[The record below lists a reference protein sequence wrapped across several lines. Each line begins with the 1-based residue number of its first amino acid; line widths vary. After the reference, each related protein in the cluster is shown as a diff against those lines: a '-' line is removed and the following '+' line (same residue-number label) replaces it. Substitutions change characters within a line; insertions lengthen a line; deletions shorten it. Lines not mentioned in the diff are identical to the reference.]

1 MPSVL
6 HGSALPRPGS
16 RQFAVCAMVLQ
27 CGSDQQC
34 LCLTQRL
41 HLGGQNGLGWL
52 CTFTLVA
59 QNYRKN
65 SSSADAQ
72 LPSFP
77 YLQVC
82 LLDPQM
88 EGMPEYVVCDPD
100 RVRGILLNLYTNAAK
115 FTKHGHIGLRV
126 REVARGHVP
135 VPQEDGYAVVT
146 AAPATT
152 QRGAGAVAAAA
163 AVTAMQAPQVQL
175 QATHPQHLLSMS
187 AAAQTSNTT
196 VAAAALG
203 SPLAPASAP
212 STARHPL
219 GAGAGAGAGAA
230 QAFSL
235 GSSSAA
241 VLGASCG
248 HSGAGLGAGD
258 SIAAAVSSSSVSVG
272 TCAGAGISFSA
283 GVASGPS
290 EGSQQLTSDSQ
301 RQSDERCSCSSE
313 ATASSTSGIGGAAG
327 AGAGLGTA
335 QAGAGQ
341 NGRLCHVPEAE
352 PGTSGATGG
361 ATPASDATAGATAAG
376 AGPEPYTRWSS
387 QGQKQGPQFPA
398 IRTVPLH
405 LLQGGNAAAAAQ
417 LGGTVHI
424 VQGGMLQAL
433 NAPSLASHASQPPPQ
448 SQQQPLPLV
457 APQTQGL
464 VLPAA
469 GLNMSFGSGA
479 NSPAAGASWGAALN
493 QLLSS
498 DSAAGVGAAAGAGHA
513 ALPPASTRRRLSSS
527 AAYGSGIAPGAI
539 AGTRSAAPSS
549 PSSPRAAVLGE
560 GGLLSSHMAAAVS
573 RLAPANHSQ
582 RQLEVVASAMHR
594 AAAPGSPLC
603 QAVAQGQGAGLG
615 AGPSLRPVLVKRAPS
630 RRRLERRN
638 VPGRRGS
645 RECVLQ
651 AHGDDAV
658 QQAMAAMQHNQ
669 SVPRLGAGHLGSQPG
684 TPTFAQTRFGAEC
697 GTSGS
702 DSAADDTSAVPAASK
717 AAVPVAGDHGGAGAA
732 AAGFLAPA
740 LEATGAAAVASTAA
754 AVGAAGSGAI
764 AVSAGA
770 AHVSQVQGPGPAPA
784 AAPSTAGGSG
794 GSSLDESR
802 WLLFEVMDT
811 GVGIAP
817 EGLKSLFKE
826 YVQVS
831 SGEGRDK
838 HASKAGAASS
848 GEGGEGS
855 PQQGL
860 VLQAVGGEGS
870 SQQGRGP
877 QAAGREGRDASA
889 GAGGRKAAVR

>member
-1 MPSVL
+1 
-6 HGSALPRPGS
+6 
-16 RQFAVCAMVLQ
+16 
-27 CGSDQQC
+27 
-34 LCLTQRL
+34 
-41 HLGGQNGLGWL
+41 
-52 CTFTLVA
+52 
-59 QNYRKN
+59 
-65 SSSADAQ
+65 
-72 LPSFP
+72 
-77 YLQVC
+77 
-82 LLDPQM
+82 
-88 EGMPEYVVCDPD
+88 MPEYVVCDPD

-163 AVTAMQAPQVQL
+163 AAATAAQAPQGQL
-175 QATHPQHLLSMS
+175 QATHPQHMLLMS
-187 AAAQTSNTT
+187 AAAPPSN
-196 VAAAALG
+196 VMGAAAALG
-203 SPLAPASAP
+203 SPLALASAP

-235 GSSSAA
+235 GSSSAGG
-241 VLGASCG
+241 LGASCG

-272 TCAGAGISFSA
+272 TCAGASISFSA

-313 ATASSTSGIGGAAG
+313 ATASSTSAVGGAAG
-327 AGAGLGTA
+327 AGAGVGTA

-448 SQQQPLPLV
+448 SQQQPLPLA

-464 VLPAA
+464 VLPVA
-469 GLNMSFGSGA
+469 GLHMSFGSGA

-498 DSAAGVGAAAGAGHA
+498 DSTAGVGAAAGAGQA

-527 AAYGSGIAPGAI
+527 AAYGSGIAPGVI

-651 AHGDDAV
+651 AHSDDAV

-669 SVPRLGAGHLGSQPG
+669 SVQRLGAGHLGSQPG

-702 DSAADDTSAVPAASK
+702 DSAADDNSAVPAASK
-717 AAVPVAGDHGGAGAA
+717 AAAPVAGDHGGAGAA
-732 AAGFLAPA
+732 SAGLLAPA
-740 LEATGAAAVASTAA
+740 LETTGAAAVASTAA
-754 AVGAAGSGAI
+754 AAVGAAGSGAV

-770 AHVSQVQGPGPAPA
+770 AYASQVQGPGSVPV
-784 AAPSTAGGSG
+784 AAPSMAGGSG

-831 SGEGRDK
+831 SGEGRCK

-870 SQQGRGP
+870 SQQGREP

-889 GAGGRKAAVR
+889 GVGREGAWGRKAAWMGGAGAQAAAPGGSVARHSRSRQRGLMVNGVIAAETRMKACDWCTTGAAVLCCTCCDGCCCCDCCRARRTR